1 MGDEALSV
9 TGVYG
14 GLPRG
19 MARWCAIS
27 VDGRR
32 RQIGHSCAK

>member
-14 GLPRG
+14 GLLRG
-19 MARWCAIS
+19 MARWCAQLTAADIN
-27 VDGRR
+27 
-32 RQIGHSCAK
+32 